1 MAPKGNNM
9 IPNGHFHKDW
19 QRFVKTWFNQPARK
33 HRRRQNRLKKAKAI
47 APRPAAGPLRP
58 VVRCPSVRYHTKVRA
73 GRGFTLQELKAA
85 GLNPRFARTIGIS
98 VDARRR
104 NKSIESVQLNT
115 QRLKEYKSKLILFP
129 VHNKKKLRAGEATE
143 EERKVATQ
151 LNGEVLPIHQP
162 SIKTKAK
169 VPSEEETKFEAY
181 VTLRK
186 ARADQRLVG
195 IRAKRVKDAV
205 ENPEDI
211 AKAASGKDKK
221 AKK

>member
-33 HRRRQNRLKKAKAI
+33 LRRKQKRIKKARAI

-58 VVRCPSVRYHTKVRA
+58 VVRCPTVRYHTKVRA

-85 GLNPRFARTIGIS
+85 GINSNFAKTIGIS
-98 VDARRR
+98 VDYRRR
-104 NKSIESVQLNT
+104 NKSVESILVNA

-129 VHNKKKLRAGEATE
+129 LHNKKKLRAGEATE
-143 EERKVATQ
+143 EERKMAKQ
-151 LNGEVLPIHQP
+151 LTTPVLPIRQAA
-162 SIKTKAK
+162 IKTKAW
-169 VPSEEETKFEAY
+169 VPTEEEKKFDPFI
-181 VTLRK
+181 TLRK
-186 ARADQRLVG
+186 ARADARLVG
-195 IRAKRVKDAV
+195 IRAKRAKEAA
-205 ENPEDI
+205 ENPDDVT
-211 AKAASGKDKK
+211 KAPKAVK

>member
-9 IPNGHFHKDW
+9 IPNAHFHKDW

-33 HRRRQNRLKKAKAI
+33 FRRRVKRVKKARAI
-47 APRPAAGPLRP
+47 APRPVAGPLRP
-58 VVRCPSVRYHTKVRA
+58 VVRCPTVRYHNKIRA

-85 GLNPRFARTIGIS
+85 GLNPRFARTVGIS
-98 VDARRR
+98 VDHRRR
-104 NKSIESVQLNT
+104 NKSVESVQVNA

-151 LNGEVLPIHQP
+151 LKGEVLPIRQA
-162 SIKTKAK
+162 SIRTKAR
-169 VPSEEETKFEAY
+169 VPTEEEKKFEAY

-186 ARADQRLVG
+186 ARADARLVG
-195 IRAKRVKDAV
+195 IRAKRVKEAAD
-205 ENPEDI
+205 NPDDVT
-211 AKAASGKDKK
+211 KVPKK
-221 AKK
+221 SKK